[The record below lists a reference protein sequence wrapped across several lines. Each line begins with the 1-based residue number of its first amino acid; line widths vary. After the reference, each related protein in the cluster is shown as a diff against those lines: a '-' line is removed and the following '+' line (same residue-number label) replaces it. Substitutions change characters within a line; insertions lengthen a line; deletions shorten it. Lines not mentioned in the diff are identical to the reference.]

1 MIDLIFVDSVHQ
13 RKLLAHKFA
22 SVCEKQV
29 FFQATQIRNKE
40 AVIDMKDRKIEEL
53 GNLLDMAESRE
64 RGLKFT
70 NKKLAAIAHRN
81 QTEIQG
87 YQ

>member
-1 MIDLIFVDSVHQ
+1 
-13 RKLLAHKFA
+13 
-22 SVCEKQV
+22 
-29 FFQATQIRNKE
+29 
-40 AVIDMKDRKIEEL
+40 MKDRKIAEL
-53 GNLLDMAESRE
+53 NNLLDMAASRE
-64 RGLKFT
+64 KGLRFT

>member
-1 MIDLIFVDSVHQ
+1 
-13 RKLLAHKFA
+13 
-22 SVCEKQV
+22 
-29 FFQATQIRNKE
+29 
-40 AVIDMKDRKIEEL
+40 MKDRKIEEL

-87 YQ
+87 YQQREQTLEKQVRYLQDRLDTLLDQLDPEKAAVIKKDTRRGL